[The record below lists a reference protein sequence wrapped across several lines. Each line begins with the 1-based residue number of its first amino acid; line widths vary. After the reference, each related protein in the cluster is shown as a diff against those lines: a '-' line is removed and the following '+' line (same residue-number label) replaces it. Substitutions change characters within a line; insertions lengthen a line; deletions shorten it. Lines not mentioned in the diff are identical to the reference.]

1 MNKKLAIDGVYSAV
15 ILDLGGVLIDIN
27 IVATVEK
34 FAKLGLKNIDKHI
47 SQSHAGG
54 GIYTD
59 FERGL
64 ITPAQFFDAV
74 RAEIGHYVTDE
85 SIADAWNAMLGVF
98 PLQRVKLIERLR
110 SKLPVL
116 LLSNTNVLHKEC
128 FDGCAP
134 GYDSFSQLFD
144 GVWLSHEMH
153 MSKPDIEIC
162 KAVIENN
169 GLDASRTLF
178 LDDSQLN
185 VDGARSAGL
194 IAHRITPECDVLRFF
209 TDYDF

>member
-1 MNKKLAIDGVYSAV
+1 MSQVLLTNCAIGPEISLFLFTFVRRDCVGVLFLSKAMQRYSFRVKIQKNMNKKLAIDGVYSAV

-74 RAEIGHYVTDE
+74 RAEIGHCVTDE

-116 LLSNTNVLHKEC
+116 LLSNTNVLH
-128 FDGCAP
+128 
-134 GYDSFSQLFD
+134 
-144 GVWLSHEMH
+144 
-153 MSKPDIEIC
+153 
-162 KAVIENN
+162 
-169 GLDASRTLF
+169 
-178 LDDSQLN
+178 
-185 VDGARSAGL
+185 
-194 IAHRITPECDVLRFF
+194 
-209 TDYDF
+209 